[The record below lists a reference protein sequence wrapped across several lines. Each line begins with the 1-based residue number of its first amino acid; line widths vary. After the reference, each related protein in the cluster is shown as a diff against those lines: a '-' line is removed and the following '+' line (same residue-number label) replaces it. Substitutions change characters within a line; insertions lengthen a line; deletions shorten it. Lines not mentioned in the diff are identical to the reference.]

1 MLKFC
6 YIIIFKVVCTL
17 FLLIYIFRIRHIKK
31 SIFTRDFRNIINNLN
46 IDSNKKK
53 DLNYILNYRGTSI
66 EPEWEWVK
74 NISFVYTW
82 IDGSDIDLSQI
93 KHKYNGGNKNVDSR
107 DRSSDELLYS
117 LRSLKKYLPWHNGTI
132 FLVTNNQTP
141 KWLNNENKRI
151 KIINHEEIIPKYI
164 NPTFDSSTIECFLDN
179 IPEIGEIF
187 IYMND
192 DFFFNNF
199 VHPAFFFSSETFYPK
214 IFRTSEQ
221 IMDIK
226 NVEKLIKENN
236 IHEIYGVSV
245 YLTNEIIKKY
255 FDINFKYYNLAHCA
269 YVCYRSFFEPFRQF
283 FHEELKVVFSYR
295 FRCPYKPIT
304 LYLYQTLLLYA
315 NEKLEFN
322 STYDSREKLNDFK
335 NKFLLPHNEMSKY
348 SFELVTKDI
357 IELFIKFSFVT
368 DDSIKNFEEFN
379 YFINNRNILMYNI
392 NDKFNNSQA
401 LYELT
406 EYMMIRYPEKISF
419 EKKNYV
425 ELEKKY
431 LYYLKYANLTMKETN
446 DFYYNRHKRF
456 NYFQKMFFNENNINY
471 IKEYIEKKKEL
482 SDNRNISEIDE
493 EEMEILFNYDGR
505 ELSQEWQWIKN
516 ISIVYIITEEEKNF
530 LNNFRYSLRSIKY
543 YLPWFNGTIFI
554 IVQNQDF
561 DLSWINTTNKQI
573 KIIYPKTIVQNKIN
587 DKYSKEII
595 EMFLDRIPFISERFI
610 YLNINHY
617 FKNFIHPRF
626 FFNNEFFPKYYF
638 EDFVGIPTII
648 QNKSFFKTY
657 EAIKEMFGNHYFN
670 NIRILVDSPIS
681 LYRDLFKPVRKLYL
695 SKISEYTI
703 KNFDLLPKY
712 LLSTFNI
719 YGSSQIYFPEY
730 ISGFGKI
737 RKIKTPSMKHSKI
750 ISYYGFDMTSEII
763 LKESIIKLDLSQGF
777 KQSLFTLEAS
787 KALFFSIEIKSN
799 YEKMELNLIDKL
811 LKTFYNCK
819 SSYEKYLLF

>member
-141 KWLNNENKRI
+141 KWLNNENI
-151 KIINHEEIIPKYI
+151 
-164 NPTFDSSTIECFLDN
+164 
-179 IPEIGEIF
+179 
-187 IYMND
+187 
-192 DFFFNNF
+192 
-199 VHPAFFFSSETFYPK
+199 
-214 IFRTSEQ
+214 
-221 IMDIK
+221 
-226 NVEKLIKENN
+226 
-236 IHEIYGVSV
+236 SV

-379 YFINNRNILMYNI
+379 FFINNRNILMYNI

-626 FFNNEFFPKYYF
+626 FFNNEFFPKYNF

-750 ISYYGFDMTSEII
+750 ISYYGFDITSEII

-787 KALFFSIEIKSN
+787 KALFFSIEIKSG

>member
-6 YIIIFKVVCTL
+6 YIITFKVVCTL

-304 LYLYQTLLLYA
+304 LYLYQTLL
-315 NEKLEFN
+315 
-322 STYDSREKLNDFK
+322 
-335 NKFLLPHNEMSKY
+335 
-348 SFELVTKDI
+348 
-357 IELFIKFSFVT
+357 
-368 DDSIKNFEEFN
+368 
-379 YFINNRNILMYNI
+379 
-392 NDKFNNSQA
+392 
-401 LYELT
+401 
-406 EYMMIRYPEKISF
+406 
-419 EKKNYV
+419 
-425 ELEKKY
+425 
-431 LYYLKYANLTMKETN
+431 
-446 DFYYNRHKRF
+446 
-456 NYFQKMFFNENNINY
+456 
-471 IKEYIEKKKEL
+471 
-482 SDNRNISEIDE
+482 
-493 EEMEILFNYDGR
+493 
-505 ELSQEWQWIKN
+505 
-516 ISIVYIITEEEKNF
+516 YII
-530 LNNFRYSLRSIKY
+530 
-543 YLPWFNGTIFI
+543 
-554 IVQNQDF
+554 
-561 DLSWINTTNKQI
+561 
-573 KIIYPKTIVQNKIN
+573 
-587 DKYSKEII
+587 
-595 EMFLDRIPFISERFI
+595 
-610 YLNINHY
+610 
-617 FKNFIHPRF
+617 
-626 FFNNEFFPKYYF
+626 
-638 EDFVGIPTII
+638 
-648 QNKSFFKTY
+648 
-657 EAIKEMFGNHYFN
+657 
-670 NIRILVDSPIS
+670 
-681 LYRDLFKPVRKLYL
+681 
-695 SKISEYTI
+695 
-703 KNFDLLPKY
+703 
-712 LLSTFNI
+712 
-719 YGSSQIYFPEY
+719 
-730 ISGFGKI
+730 
-737 RKIKTPSMKHSKI
+737 
-750 ISYYGFDMTSEII
+750 
-763 LKESIIKLDLSQGF
+763 
-777 KQSLFTLEAS
+777 
-787 KALFFSIEIKSN
+787 
-799 YEKMELNLIDKL
+799 
-811 LKTFYNCK
+811 CK
-819 SSYEKYLLF
+819 

>member
-6 YIIIFKVVCTL
+6 YIITFKVVCTL

-31 SIFTRDFRNIINNLN
+31 SIFTRDFRNIIKNLN

-335 NKFLLPHNEMSKY
+335 NKFLLPHNVMSKY

-379 YFINNRNILMYNI
+379 FFINNRNILMYNI
-392 NDKFNNSQA
+392 NYKFNNNQA

-431 LYYLKYANLTMKETN
+431 LYYLKYVNLTMKETN
-446 DFYYNRHKRF
+446 DF
-456 NYFQKMFFNENNINY
+456 
-471 IKEYIEKKKEL
+471 
-482 SDNRNISEIDE
+482 
-493 EEMEILFNYDGR
+493 
-505 ELSQEWQWIKN
+505 
-516 ISIVYIITEEEKNF
+516 
-530 LNNFRYSLRSIKY
+530 
-543 YLPWFNGTIFI
+543 
-554 IVQNQDF
+554 
-561 DLSWINTTNKQI
+561 
-573 KIIYPKTIVQNKIN
+573 
-587 DKYSKEII
+587 
-595 EMFLDRIPFISERFI
+595 
-610 YLNINHY
+610 
-617 FKNFIHPRF
+617 
-626 FFNNEFFPKYYF
+626 
-638 EDFVGIPTII
+638 
-648 QNKSFFKTY
+648 
-657 EAIKEMFGNHYFN
+657 
-670 NIRILVDSPIS
+670 
-681 LYRDLFKPVRKLYL
+681 
-695 SKISEYTI
+695 
-703 KNFDLLPKY
+703 
-712 LLSTFNI
+712 
-719 YGSSQIYFPEY
+719 
-730 ISGFGKI
+730 
-737 RKIKTPSMKHSKI
+737 
-750 ISYYGFDMTSEII
+750 
-763 LKESIIKLDLSQGF
+763 
-777 KQSLFTLEAS
+777 
-787 KALFFSIEIKSN
+787 
-799 YEKMELNLIDKL
+799 
-811 LKTFYNCK
+811 
-819 SSYEKYLLF
+819 